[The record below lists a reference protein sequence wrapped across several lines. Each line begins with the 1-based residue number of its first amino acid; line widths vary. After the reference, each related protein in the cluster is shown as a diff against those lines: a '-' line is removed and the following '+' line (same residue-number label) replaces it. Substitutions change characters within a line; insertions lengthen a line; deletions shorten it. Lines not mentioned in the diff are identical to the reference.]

1 MPYFQYIKCQNNET
15 IFDAHEVFAPRVVIG
30 HQECECQSEKRP
42 CSSPPAYGRHPLDI
56 LVFGLH
62 KPCPLHGQ
70 IRCCNRKM
78 TNLKILATYEKFQDE
93 LSDLINTHNN
103 NTKTTKVGDYQII
116 VQTDCSFDMDI
127 KPPVLTPF
135 EKDCYSAKAA
145 ADASAEMIIN
155 TAPNNPP
162 SIEFVQSAVTD
173 CKMTLSVSKSF
184 TIHNL
189 CYVEEFAAEYK
200 AILDDYQSKL
210 HAAGFT
216 TRKDNDD
223 GSTTFS
229 SDTVHKSIDLE
240 KHLGQNIDP
249 ETFNISAVP
258 ELS

>member
-1 MPYFQYIKCQNNET
+1 MNIKVT
-15 IFDAHEVFAPRVVIG
+15 LIAFLIAGSWAIVDPSVDAGPEPVTESSVVDD
-30 HQECECQSEKRP
+30 
-42 CSSPPAYGRHPLDI
+42 LN
-56 LVFGLH
+56 
-62 KPCPLHGQ
+62 Q
-70 IRCCNRKM
+70 IRKDIENDK
-78 TNLKILATYEKFQDE
+78 LQAEYDSEYEKFQDE